1 MTLNINSKTLFLTY
15 SQVNQD
21 GIDRFVST
29 PSDHFD
35 FVSSSLGTPT
45 RYRLARESHQDGGHH
60 FHAYLGFESAVRIRS
75 ASRLDFGQHHPNIQS
90 VRTGHR
96 RTWDYVGKDGDIVY
110 EIGDPP
116 DPIGGPSGGRG
127 DSVWSEAVRAESEE
141 EFYSILRDGAPRYY
155 ILYHRQLEQYAAKFY
170 GVRPQPYESP
180 TFTDLT
186 GPRIAEWKSQA
197 TIGDNGGGHRRRSL
211 ILWGPTRTG
220 KTVWARSLGT
230 LSPKRGSAPRTPVSY
245 STLTLMALT

>member
-1 MTLNINSKTLFLTY
+1 MGDIIFTLTSVSRALCAFDRPPGSTLD
-15 SQVNQD
+15 SIIQ
-21 GIDRFVST
+21 ISSRFEQAIVE
-29 PSDHFD
+29 
-35 FVSSSLGTPT
+35 LGTT
-45 RYRLARESHQDGGHH
+45 SERMVTS
-60 FHAYLGFESAVRIRS
+60 STRS
-75 ASRLDFGQHHPNIQS
+75 ATRLIQL
-90 VRTGHR
+90 VTE
-96 RTWDYVGKDGDIVY
+96 W
-110 EIGDPP
+110 
-116 DPIGGPSGGRG
+116 GRG

-230 LSPKRGSAPRTPVSY
+230 LTLGAPPPHPVSY
-245 STLTLMALT
+245 STLTLMALTLT

>member
-1 MTLNINSKTLFLTY
+1 ME
-15 SQVNQD
+15 
-21 GIDRFVST
+21 ST
-29 PSDHFD
+29 DLSALRQTTSILCLRLSELLLIPTCTRITPRW
-35 FVSSSLGTPT
+35 GTSFS
-45 RYRLARESHQDGGHH
+45 RLP
-60 FHAYLGFESAVRIRS
+60 GFESAVRIRS

-186 GPRIAEWKSQA
+186 DRELP
-197 TIGDNGGGHRRRSL
+197 NGRARR
-211 ILWGPTRTG
+211 
-220 KTVWARSLGT
+220 
-230 LSPKRGSAPRTPVSY
+230 LSETTEEDTDGEV
-245 STLTLMALT
+245 

>member
-1 MTLNINSKTLFLTY
+1 MESTDLSALRQTTSILCLRLSELLLDTDLHANHTKMGDIIFTLTS
-15 SQVNQD
+15 
-21 GIDRFVST
+21 VS
-29 PSDHFD
+29 
-35 FVSSSLGTPT
+35 
-45 RYRLARESHQDGGHH
+45 
-60 FHAYLGFESAVRIRS
+60 SAVRIRS

-170 GVRPQPYESP
+170 EFVHNHTNRQPLRTLLDRELPNGRARRLSE
-180 TFTDLT
+180 TTEEDTD
-186 GPRIAEWKSQA
+186 GE
-197 TIGDNGGGHRRRSL
+197 
-211 ILWGPTRTG
+211 
-220 KTVWARSLGT
+220 V
-230 LSPKRGSAPRTPVSY
+230 
-245 STLTLMALT
+245 

>member
-116 DPIGGPSGGRG
+116 DPIGGPSGAAATLYGLRLYAQNLKKNFIR
-127 DSVWSEAVRAESEE
+127 SCETE
-141 EFYSILRDGAPRYY
+141 LRDIISYITDNSNNTPRSSMEFV
-155 ILYHRQLEQYAAKFY
+155 HNHTNR
-170 GVRPQPYESP
+170 QPY
-180 TFTDLT
+180 
-186 GPRIAEWKSQA
+186 GPYWTENCRMEEP
-197 TIGDNGGGHRRRSL
+197 GDYRRQRRRTQTEKSN
-211 ILWGPTRTG
+211 P
-220 KTVWARSLGT
+220 LG
-230 LSPKRGSAPRTPVSY
+230 SDEDW
-245 STLTLMALT
+245 

>member
-116 DPIGGPSGGRG
+116 DQLVDRVGAAATLYGLRLYAQNLKKNFIRSC
-127 DSVWSEAVRAESEE
+127 ETE
-141 EFYSILRDGAPRYY
+141 LRDIISYITDNSNNTPRSSMEFV
-155 ILYHRQLEQYAAKFY
+155 HNHTNRQPLRTLLDRELPNGRA
-170 GVRPQPYESP
+170 RRLSE
-180 TFTDLT
+180 TTEEDTD
-186 GPRIAEWKSQA
+186 GE
-197 TIGDNGGGHRRRSL
+197 
-211 ILWGPTRTG
+211 
-220 KTVWARSLGT
+220 V
-230 LSPKRGSAPRTPVSY
+230 
-245 STLTLMALT
+245 

>member
-155 ILYHRQLEQYAAKFY
+155 IYITDNSNNTPRSSMEFVHNHTNRQPLRTLLDRELPNGRA
-170 GVRPQPYESP
+170 RRLSE
-180 TFTDLT
+180 TTEEDTD
-186 GPRIAEWKSQA
+186 GE
-197 TIGDNGGGHRRRSL
+197 
-211 ILWGPTRTG
+211 
-220 KTVWARSLGT
+220 V
-230 LSPKRGSAPRTPVSY
+230 
-245 STLTLMALT
+245 

>member
-116 DPIGGPSGGRG
+116 DQLVDRVGAAATLYGLRLYAQNLKKNFIRSC
-127 DSVWSEAVRAESEE
+127 ETE
-141 EFYSILRDGAPRYY
+141 LRD
-155 ILYHRQLEQYAAKFY
+155 IISI
-170 GVRPQPYESP
+170 SP
-180 TFTDLT
+180 TTRTIRREVLWSSST
-186 GPRIAEWKSQA
+186 TIRIANLYGPYWTENCRMEEP
-197 TIGDNGGGHRRRSL
+197 GDYRRQRRRTQTEKSN
-211 ILWGPTRTG
+211 P
-220 KTVWARSLGT
+220 LG
-230 LSPKRGSAPRTPVSY
+230 SDEDW
-245 STLTLMALT
+245 

>member
-45 RYRLARESHQDGGHH
+45 DTDL
-60 FHAYLGFESAVRIRS
+60 HANHTKMGDIIFTLTSV
-75 ASRLDFGQHHPNIQS
+75 SRALCAFDRPPGSTLGQHHPNIQS

-116 DPIGGPSGGRG
+116 DPIGGPSGAAATLYGLRLYAQNLKKNFIR
-127 DSVWSEAVRAESEE
+127 SCETE
-141 EFYSILRDGAPRYY
+141 LRDIISYITDNSNNTPRSSMEFV
-155 ILYHRQLEQYAAKFY
+155 HNHTNRQPL
-170 GVRPQPYESP
+170 R
-180 TFTDLT
+180 TLLT
-186 GPRIAEWKSQA
+186 ENCRMEEP
-197 TIGDNGGGHRRRSL
+197 GDYRRQRRRTQTEKSN
-211 ILWGPTRTG
+211 P
-220 KTVWARSLGT
+220 LG
-230 LSPKRGSAPRTPVSY
+230 SDEDW
-245 STLTLMALT
+245 

>member
-1 MTLNINSKTLFLTY
+1 M
-15 SQVNQD
+15 
-21 GIDRFVST
+21 
-29 PSDHFD
+29 
-35 FVSSSLGTPT
+35 
-45 RYRLARESHQDGGHH
+45 
-60 FHAYLGFESAVRIRS
+60 RIRS

-141 EFYSILRDGAPRYY
+141 EFYFDPARRSSA
-155 ILYHRQLEQYAAKFY
+155 ILY
-170 GVRPQPYESP
+170 PISP
-180 TFTDLT
+180 TTRTIRREVLWSSSTTIRIANLTDLT

-230 LSPKRGSAPRTPVSY
+230 LTGGGSAPAPPFIFHTNPNGPNPNLSRFAS
-245 STLTLMALT
+245 

>member
-1 MTLNINSKTLFLTY
+1 MESTDLSALRQTTSILCLRLSELLLDTDLHANHTKMGDIIFTLTSVSRALCAFDRPPGSTLD
-15 SQVNQD
+15 SIIQ
-21 GIDRFVST
+21 ISSRFEQAIVE
-29 PSDHFD
+29 
-35 FVSSSLGTPT
+35 LGTT
-45 RYRLARESHQDGGHH
+45 SERM
-60 FHAYLGFESAVRIRS
+60 V
-75 ASRLDFGQHHPNIQS
+75 
-90 VRTGHR
+90 V
-96 RTWDYVGKDGDIVY
+96 IVY

-186 GPRIAEWKSQA
+186 DRELP
-197 TIGDNGGGHRRRSL
+197 NGRARR
-211 ILWGPTRTG
+211 
-220 KTVWARSLGT
+220 
-230 LSPKRGSAPRTPVSY
+230 LSETTEEDTDGEV
-245 STLTLMALT
+245 